1 MQWKITILINFM
13 YGIIIINYILDQQE
27 KIISRKFRKQKK
39 KTIYLNFW
47 FFLKSKVILK
57 FRKKIK
63 NRRNPIYTSQRKSK
77 NILKNLISI

>member
-39 KTIYLNFW
+39 NNLFKFLVFSKIESNF
-47 FFLKSKVILK
+47 KIP
-57 FRKKIK
+57 KKNK
-63 NRRNPIYTSQRKSK
+63 K
-77 NILKNLISI
+77 

>member
-1 MQWKITILINFM
+1 M

-77 NILKNLISI
+77 NILKNLISIWSVQ

>member
-1 MQWKITILINFM
+1 M

-27 KIISRKFRKQKK
+27 KIISRNFRKQKK

-57 FRKKIK
+57 FRKKKIEETQ
-63 NRRNPIYTSQRKSK
+63 YTLPKE
-77 NILKNLISI
+77 NLKIF